1 MRSKWM
7 SVIFATFV
15 LAACNAGEAEQGKKK
30 EEIIEPET
38 SVNANSETLDNSK
51 IDLSQMFSEGTYRAD
66 VMAIGLSADLN
77 KDAEEIT
84 NKMQA
89 SLVKNE
95 AWYLETLATLAEGEI
110 FPYDE
115 KLGVTEEE
123 YKFLLELDQHL
134 QLGKVGESEITITQV
149 DEQVI
154 IQNPSSTIIKELT
167 ISADESVL
175 QSDFGELIYVEE
187 IIASD
192 AQKITGK
199 WNGHFYQMGGENT
212 EQVLQISMGQLED
225 NQKKIIYIKLFEEG
239 QEKGEE
245 IFIF

>member
-1 MRSKWM
+1 MKIKWM

-15 LAACNAGEAEQGKKK
+15 LVACNAGEVEEGKKK
-30 EEIIEPET
+30 EEIVVTET
-38 SVNANSETLDNSK
+38 SANVNSETLDNSK
-51 IDLSQMFSEGTYRAD
+51 GNLSQIFSEGTYQAD

-77 KDAEEIT
+77 KEVEEIT

-89 SLVKNE
+89 SLRENE
-95 AWYLETLATLAEGEI
+95 AWYLETLATLAEGEA

-123 YKFLLELDQHL
+123 YKLILELDQYL
-134 QLGKVGESEITITQV
+134 QLGKVGESEITITQI

-154 IQNPSSTIIKELT
+154 IQNPASTIVKEIT
-167 ISADESVL
+167 ISADTSVL
-175 QSDFGELIYVEE
+175 QSDLGELIYVEE

-199 WNGHFYQMGGENT
+199 WNGHYYRMGGENT
-212 EQVLQISMGQLED
+212 EQVLQISIGQLED
-225 NQKKIIYIKLFEEG
+225 NQKKIIYIEFFEEG
-239 QEKGEE
+239 QEERDE

>member
-1 MRSKWM
+1 MKSKWM

-15 LAACNAGEAEQGKKK
+15 LAACATDEGKEGEKK
-30 EEIIEPET
+30 EEIVVQET

-51 IDLSQMFSEGTYRAD
+51 GDLSQIFSEGTYQAD
-66 VMAIGLSADLN
+66 MMAIGLSADLN
-77 KDAEEIT
+77 KKMEGIT

-95 AWYLETLATLAEGEI
+95 AWYLETLASLAEGEI

-123 YKFLLELDQHL
+123 YKFLLEADQHF
-134 QLGKVGESEITITQV
+134 QLGKIGESEITITQV
-149 DEQVI
+149 DEQLI
-154 IQNPSSTIIKELT
+154 IQNPTSTIVKELI
-167 ISADESVL
+167 ISKDKSVL
-175 QSDFGELIYVEE
+175 HSDLGDLTYVEE
-187 IIASD
+187 IVASD

-199 WNGHFYQMGGENT
+199 WNGHSYRMGGENT
-212 EQVLQISMGQLED
+212 NQVLQISIGQLED

-239 QEKGEE
+239 QEKREE